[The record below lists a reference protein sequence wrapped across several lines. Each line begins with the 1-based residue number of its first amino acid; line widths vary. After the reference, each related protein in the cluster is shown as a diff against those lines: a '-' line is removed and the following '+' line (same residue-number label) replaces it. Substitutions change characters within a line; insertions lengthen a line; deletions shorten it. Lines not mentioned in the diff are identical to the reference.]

1 MGLWSKNTACF
12 VAQLQEMLA
21 ENDQCNRGCGE
32 MIAKSKQSGTSP
44 ERSFYSIVDVV
55 SAPGI
60 GFANTTPTGADTTFE
75 EPCVTGV
82 PCSVLPME
90 CPPPPVNFRLKYLV
104 SLVYERR
111 LRKVFHLNGL
121 RPKSSF

>member
-75 EPCVTGV
+75 EPCVTDV
-82 PCSVLPME
+82 PCSVFADGVPLPL
-90 CPPPPVNFRLKYLV
+90 PRQFSAKV
-104 SLVYERR
+104 SGFIG
-111 LRKVFHLNGL
+111 LRKTACA
-121 RPKSSF
+121 KSSI